1 MSVVHEALKRAGGKS
16 NPPPAP
22 SSTTPLSSEQPA
34 LTVKS
39 TGKQPVW
46 LFWLML
52 FFVLA
57 EAALCWRE
65 HTLRLRSEDKMRASY
80 LELNDARGQ
89 SLEKTST
96 VRRAASDLRELRLR
110 LTEVE
115 TENLKKERKISD
127 LTKRL
132 HESEMEKIR
141 LSEFSSK

>member
-1 MSVVHEALKRAGGKS
+1 MSVVHEALKRAGL
-16 NPPPAP
+16 P
-22 SSTTPLSSEQPA
+22 EQPV

-39 TGKQPVW
+39 TGKQPAW
-46 LFWLML
+46 LFWVML

-57 EAALCWRE
+57 ESALYWRE
-65 HTLRLRSEDKMRASY
+65 HSLRLRAEEKMRMAY

-89 SLEKTST
+89 SLEKTGT
-96 VRRAASDLRELRLR
+96 VRRAASDLRELRLK
-110 LTEVE
+110 LTGVE
-115 TENLKKERKISD
+115 TENLRKEKKISD

>member
-1 MSVVHEALKRAGGKS
+1 MSVVHEALKRAGGKKI
-16 NPPPAP
+16 PPPA
-22 SSTTPLSSEQPA
+22 SSSPLQPT

-39 TGKQPVW
+39 VGKQPAW
-46 LFWLML
+46 LFWVML

-65 HTLRLRSEDKMRASY
+65 HILRLRSDEKMRLSY
-80 LELNDARGQ
+80 LELNDTRGQ

-96 VRRAASDLRELRLR
+96 VRRAASDLRELRLK

>member
-1 MSVVHEALKRAGGKS
+1 MSVVHEALKRAGGKP
-16 NPPPAP
+16 NPPPA
-22 SSTTPLSSEQPA
+22 EQPS

-39 TGKQPVW
+39 AGKQPVW
-46 LFWLML
+46 LFWVML
-52 FFVLA
+52 FIVLA

-65 HTLRLRSEDKMRASY
+65 HTLRVRSEEKMRMSY

-89 SLEKTST
+89 SLEKTGT
-96 VRRAASDLRELRLR
+96 VRRAASDLRELRLK

-115 TENLKKERKISD
+115 TENLKKEKKISD

>member
-1 MSVVHEALKRAGGKS
+1 MSVVHEALKRAGSPK
-16 NPPPAP
+16 
-22 SSTTPLSSEQPA
+22 QPV

-39 TGKQPVW
+39 TGKQPAW
-46 LFWLML
+46 LFWVML

-57 EAALCWRE
+57 ESALYWRE
-65 HTLRLRSEDKMRASY
+65 HSLRLRAEEKMRMAY

-89 SLEKTST
+89 SLEKTGT
-96 VRRAASDLRELRLR
+96 VRRAASDLRELRLK
-110 LTEVE
+110 LTGVE
-115 TENLKKERKISD
+115 TENLRKEKKISD